1 MRTTAA
7 GDDTGADRRASIW
20 ASQVGRS
27 VPKWSAVAA
36 SSFDARLQQLLDAM
50 LTIGSDRSLPT
61 VLRRIIE
68 SACKLVDARYGALG
82 VLGDDGRMTEL
93 VTFGVDEATHDA
105 VGRLPEGKGILGRL
119 ISDPKPIRLRDVSQ
133 SPLSYG
139 FPEHHPPMQSFLGV
153 PVRGREAA
161 GSLYVGEK
169 QDGYE
174 FTEDDERLAV
184 ALAAAAAVAI
194 DNVTLQERLED
205 VAVLEDRERI
215 AREIHDKIIQRL
227 FSAGMTLQTTLPLVT
242 RGEVADRINHAV
254 DDLDTTIHDL
264 RNAIFALESPTRRGV
279 RIDIFACTDDARGA
293 LGFSPELRIEGPI
306 DLVVSDQVAEHLLAV
321 LQEALSNVARH
332 AEASHVEVLV
342 SSGADILLR
351 VTDNGVG
358 LPDRRRD
365 GNGLRNMEHRATALG
380 GSFDARSRPEGGT
393 VVGWRVPLP

>member
-1 MRTTAA
+1 
-7 GDDTGADRRASIW
+7 
-20 ASQVGRS
+20 
-27 VPKWSAVAA
+27 VAA

-82 VLGDDGRMTEL
+82 VLGDDGQISQL
-93 VTFGVDEATHDA
+93 VTFGVDATTHDA
-105 VGRLPEGKGILGRL
+105 VGRLPEGKGILGHL

-133 SPLSYG
+133 SPLSYS

-153 PVRGREAA
+153 PVRGREAT

-169 QDGYE
+169 YDGDE
-174 FTEDDERLAV
+174 FTDDDERLAV
-184 ALAAAAAVAI
+184 ALAAGAAVAI
-194 DNVTLQERLED
+194 DNVTLQDRLED
-205 VAVLEDRERI
+205 FAVLEDRERI

-227 FSAGMTLQTTLPLVT
+227 FTAGMTLQTTLPLVT

-254 DDLDTTIHDL
+254 DELDTTIRDL
-264 RNAIFALESPTRRGV
+264 RNAIFALEAPTRRGV

-293 LGFSPELRIEGPI
+293 LGFSPELRIEGPV
-306 DLVVSDQVAEHLLAV
+306 DLVVSDQIAENLLAV

-332 AEASHVEVLV
+332 ADASHVDVLV

-351 VTDNGVG
+351 VVDDGVG
-358 LPDRRRD
+358 FPDHLRD
-365 GNGLRNMEHRATALG
+365 GSGLRNMERRASALG
-380 GSFDARSRPEGGT
+380 GNFEVRPRTGDGT
-393 VVGWRVPLP
+393 VVEWRVPLP